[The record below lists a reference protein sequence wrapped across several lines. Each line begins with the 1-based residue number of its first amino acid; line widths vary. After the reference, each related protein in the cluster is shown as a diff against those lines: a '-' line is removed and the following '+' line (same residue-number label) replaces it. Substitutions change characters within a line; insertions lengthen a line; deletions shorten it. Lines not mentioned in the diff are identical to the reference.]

1 MNKMGIRTT
10 GENVL
15 RKIKEVVR
23 NDEECKGSNVR
34 VGADLRVLQTFRGYV
49 EHCMEIRQWEIGK

>member
-34 VGADLRVLQTFRGYV
+34 VGADLRVLQTFRGDV
-49 EHCMEIRQWEIGK
+49 EQ